1 MTVESSVDKA
11 GGRVDQQAK
20 TAKARLAFDTRDE
33 VIGDTD
39 SFEGSPEYELARV
52 QQKDPVGCDFD
63 LLGEKAH
70 VLFHVDDA
78 GRMVAEDAEETVEFH
93 VDGRWLNA
101 GFIQR
106 IENDATLGQL
116 FPKGSIR
123 KDHTADD
130 TCVVTCD
137 EKGMMNSVCIIA
149 NPAAGDGSAATVS
162 VAIVAAAVEA
172 GHNVTLV
179 TPDSEAGTSA
189 ALRHALHTHVERV
202 IVVGGDGIVHLAVNV
217 LATTGVVLGIVPIGT
232 GNDGARALGLPL
244 NTTAA
249 IAAALGPAVDVD
261 GLRTSHGWAL
271 TVATAGFGVEVN
283 KRANRLRWPRGA
295 ARYKR
300 ATLEA
305 LPGLQPLPLVLT
317 VDGVQHDVSVTL
329 IAVGNGAYFGGNML
343 ICPAASPMDG
353 QLDVTV
359 VGPLRR
365 LELLRFFPTVYDGS
379 HLSNPKVQ
387 TYRGR
392 VITLDGVAELW
403 ADGEPLGP
411 LPATL
416 EAVPGAL
423 RIAGVSR

>member
-1 MTVESSVDKA
+1 
-11 GGRVDQQAK
+11 
-20 TAKARLAFDTRDE
+20 
-33 VIGDTD
+33 
-39 SFEGSPEYELARV
+39 
-52 QQKDPVGCDFD
+52 
-63 LLGEKAH
+63 
-70 VLFHVDDA
+70 
-78 GRMVAEDAEETVEFH
+78 
-93 VDGRWLNA
+93 
-101 GFIQR
+101 
-106 IENDATLGQL
+106 
-116 FPKGSIR
+116 
-123 KDHTADD
+123 
-130 TCVVTCD
+130 
-137 EKGMMNSVCIIA
+137 MMNSVCIIA

-162 VAIVAAAVEA
+162 VAIVAAAVAA

-189 ALRHALHTHVERV
+189 ALRHALQTHVERV

-217 LATTGVVLGIVPIGT
+217 LATSGVVLGIVPVGT
-232 GNDGARALGLPL
+232 GNDGARSLGLPL

-317 VDGVQHDVSVTL
+317 VDGVSHEISVTL

-359 VGPLRR
+359 VGPLGR

-379 HLSNPKVQ
+379 HLLHPKVH

-411 LPATL
+411 LPAML